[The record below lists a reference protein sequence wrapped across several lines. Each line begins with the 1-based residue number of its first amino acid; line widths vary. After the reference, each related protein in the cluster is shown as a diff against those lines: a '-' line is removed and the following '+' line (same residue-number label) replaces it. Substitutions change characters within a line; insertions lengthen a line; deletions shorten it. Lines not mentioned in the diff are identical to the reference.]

1 MKILCLCFSVVLFA
15 LTICG
20 IVCRMK
26 KNKDGKKHIL
36 PPAEAFWIILVL
48 SALYS
53 VGSFILI
60 IVNEYCNAEFLLVH
74 VFFLML
80 LGLPLLALSN
90 CDCTFDNAGCIYT
103 TMFGRK
109 REYSYSD
116 LVGFSVG
123 ISNSSYA
130 FTTNDGKTMHFDSG
144 SDGFFDFLHLVQRK
158 NRGFLYFEK
167 DPYDEDKKHFPDPY
181 KGNVRHGWFF
191 FLLYFL
197 LTVISVF
204 GTVFFIRE
212 LTGLP
217 NESDQFLTVET
228 TVADLTRNRSDWY
241 LTTSGGERYQC
252 PGKAVKYIEADGKTE
267 YELKIYKDVIYGVK
281 NSEGGI
287 AVSVSDALKGYRSE
301 NNVYLVLISLTAL
314 GGFACLILSLMGGRH
329 PKKHPFL
336 YSIMFYRDM

>member
-20 IVCRMK
+20 IVCRME
-26 KNKDGKKHIL
+26 KNKDGKKHIQ

-48 SALYS
+48 SVLYS

-116 LVGFSVG
+116 LTGFSVG
-123 ISNSSYA
+123 ISKSSYSIK
-130 FTTNDGKTMHFDSG
+130 TNDGKTMHFDSG

-158 NRGFLYFEK
+158 NRGFLYFEN

-191 FLLYFL
+191 FILYLSLALIFSGISIYAAVQFSDIADIEND
-197 LTVISVF
+197 LTEV
-204 GTVFFIRE
+204 RC
-212 LTGLP
+212 
-217 NESDQFLTVET
+217 
-228 TVADLTRNRSDWY
+228 TVASVN
-241 LTTSGGERYQC
+241 
-252 PGKAVKYIEADGKTE
+252 GK
-267 YELKIYKDVIYGVK
+267 
-281 NSEGGI
+281 
-287 AVSVSDALKGYRSE
+287 
-301 NNVYLVLISLTAL
+301 YLVTDSGKKYGCPVKAEKYVEANTKNEYVLLVAGDDVYGIIADDGNVLLSKESASASYKSNLTAALISGIPVAL
-314 GGFACLILSLMGGRH
+314 GGFACLILSLMGGRY

>member
-1 MKILCLCFSVVLFA
+1 
-15 LTICG
+15 
-20 IVCRMK
+20 MK

-36 PPAEAFWIILVL
+36 PPAEAFWIIFVL
-48 SALYS
+48 SVLYS

-123 ISNSSYA
+123 ISKSSYSIK
-130 FTTNDGKTMHFDSG
+130 TNDGKTMHFDSG

-158 NRGFLYFEK
+158 NRGFLYFEN

-241 LTTSGGERYQC
+241 LTTSGGERYLC
-252 PGKAVKYIEADGKTE
+252 PGKAVKYIEADGETE
-267 YELKIYKDVIYGVK
+267 YELQINNDVIYGVK

-287 AVSVSDALKGYRSE
+287 AVSVSDALKEYRSE
-301 NNVYLVLISLTAL
+301 NAVYLVLISLIAL
-314 GGFACLILSLMGGRH
+314 GTSACLVLSVIAAGNPHKYPLLCKIL
-329 PKKHPFL
+329 
-336 YSIMFYRDM
+336 FYKDM